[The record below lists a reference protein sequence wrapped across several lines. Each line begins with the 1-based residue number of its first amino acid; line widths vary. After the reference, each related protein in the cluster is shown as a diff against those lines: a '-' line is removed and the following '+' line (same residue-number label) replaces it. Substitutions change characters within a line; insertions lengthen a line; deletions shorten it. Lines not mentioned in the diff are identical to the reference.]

1 MLKCVFFDR
10 DGVLI
15 KDYGYVHNP
24 LKTKWL
30 KGSIEAIKFLNKKK
44 ILIIIITNQSGIARG
59 IFGIKELNNFHNHL
73 KKDLIDQKKN
83 ELFNLYS
90 RSHLSKLK
98 NTSLIEYK

>member
-15 KDYGYVHNP
+15 KDYGYVHDP

-30 KGSIEAIKFLNKKK
+30 MGSIEAIKFLNKKK

-59 IFGIKELNNFHNHL
+59 IFGVKELNNFHNHL
-73 KKDLIDQKKN
+73 EKDLIDQKAKITDIFYCPHHPSATIKKYKKN
-83 ELFNLYS
+83 
-90 RSHLSKLK
+90 
-98 NTSLIEYK
+98 